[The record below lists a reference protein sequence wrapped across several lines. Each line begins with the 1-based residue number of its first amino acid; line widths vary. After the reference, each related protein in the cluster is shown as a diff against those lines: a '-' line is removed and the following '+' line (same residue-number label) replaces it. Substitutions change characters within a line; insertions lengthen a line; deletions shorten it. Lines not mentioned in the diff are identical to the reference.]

1 MNMIFR
7 PITGAQTKSAGSGW
21 SRGAGGCRFRAGRY
35 ARPVTEQWSINTAIM
50 NPMAEE
56 PVSRATNL
64 MSALPQRNDWVNR
77 AGAPS
82 WYIAGEQSDNQ
93 QQTSNCG

>member
-1 MNMIFR
+1 MISGR
-7 PITGAQTKSAGSGW
+7 YRGGRSRAQGVDGAAG
-21 SRGAGGCRFRAGRY
+21 RAVARFRARRY
-35 ARPVTEQWSINTAIM
+35 ARRVTEQWSINTAIM

-77 AGAPS
+77 AGAAS